1 MKKLEFTIS
10 INAPKE
16 KVWYSLWD
24 DENYENWT
32 KAFCDGSYAISS
44 WEEGSKIHFLSPSG
58 GGMYSKISENKPF
71 ESMVFA
77 HIGNI
82 DNLKELPLDEE
93 TKQWTGCEERY
104 TLTEENVVTTL
115 TVSVDSLEQYVGF
128 FEGSFPKALENIKA
142 IAENPVVKSIAV
154 RTTIDAS
161 VEKVWDFFTQPEHIT
176 KWNFASDDWHC
187 PKAENNLHVGGTFK
201 YAMASKEEPIA
212 FDFEGTYEAVETH
225 KRIVYK
231 IADGRKVIVKFDIL
245 DEKVILT
252 EIFEPE
258 NVHSHEL
265 QRNGWQAIL
274 DNFKKHINQ

>member
-1 MKKLEFTIS
+1 MKKLEFRIS
-10 INAPKE
+10 INSSKE

-58 GGMYSKISENKPF
+58 SGMYSKIIENKQF
-71 ESMVFA
+71 ESMVFV

-93 TKQWTGCEERY
+93 TKQWTSCEERY
-104 TLTEENVVTTL
+104 TLTEENGVTTL
-115 TVSVDSLEQYVGF
+115 LVSVDSLEQYIDF
-128 FEGSFPKALENIKA
+128 FESTFSKALENIKT

-154 RTTIDAS
+154 RTSISTSI
-161 VEKVWDFFTQPEHIT
+161 EKVWSFFTQPEHIT

-187 PKAENNLHVGGTFK
+187 PKAENSLQVGGTFK

-212 FDFEGTYEAVETH
+212 FDFEGTYEAIEIH
-225 KRIVYK
+225 KRIIYK

-274 DNFKKHINQ
+274 DNLKKHINQ

>member
-1 MKKLEFTIS
+1 MKKLEFIVA

-58 GGMYSKISENKPF
+58 GGMYSKISKNKQF
-71 ESMVFA
+71 KSMVFV

-104 TLTEENVVTTL
+104 SLTEENGVTTL
-115 TVSVDSLEQYVGF
+115 LVSVDSLEQYVDF

-142 IAENPVVKSIAV
+142 IAENPIVKSIAV
-154 RTTIDAS
+154 RTSIDAT

-187 PKAENNLHVGGTFK
+187 PKAENSLQVGGAFK
-201 YAMASKEEPIA
+201 YAMASKDEPIA
-212 FDFEGTYEAVETH
+212 FDFEGTYEAIEIH
-225 KRIVYK
+225 KRIIYK
-231 IADGRKVIVKFDIL
+231 IADGRKVIVKFDVL

-274 DNFKKHINQ
+274 DNLKKHINQ